1 MRRRERLVDVLGR
14 GLVRASTVSLS
25 RDDWIKIGVGFGAVV
40 LAVVLNIVVR
50 EWYEPAVHYVTG
62 GGYIQ
67 S

>member
-1 MRRRERLVDVLGR
+1 
-14 GLVRASTVSLS
+14 VRASTVSLS
-25 RDDWIKIGVGFGAVV
+25 RDDWIKIGVGFG
-40 LAVVLNIVVR
+40 AVVLNIVVR